1 VRPFEALLDFLLPTV
16 CAGCGAAH
24 SGAFPLCA
32 ACSARLPRCTQPIA
46 TPTAALATCVV
57 AVEFR
62 EPVEGWVHRFKYPRP
77 GIAGIDVSSGAVVR
91 ALVLEAAARVPGPSP
106 DIVVPIPLH
115 PRRLRARGFNP
126 AGLLA
131 SHLARAHALPCEA
144 RTLRRVR
151 DTPSQ
156 TDLDRRARRDNVRDA
171 FRCVGRVPARIWLV
185 DDVVT
190 TGATLAEAA
199 RALRRAG
206 AQQVLGVALAA
217 TPVGRL
223 TR

>member
-1 VRPFEALLDFLLPTV
+1 MRALDALLDLLLPPA
-16 CAGCGAAH
+16 CAGCGRVHAG
-24 SGAFPLCA
+24 SFPLCSVCDA
-32 ACSARLPRCTQPIA
+32 QLPRRREPIP
-46 TPTAALATCVV
+46 TPAALDACHV

-62 EPVEGWVHRFKYPRP
+62 EPIEGWVHRFKYPAP
-77 GIAGIDVSSGAVVR
+77 GIAGLDVASGAVVR
-91 ALVLEAAARVPGPSP
+91 ALALEAAARARGPLP
-106 DIVVPIPLH
+106 DCVVPVPLH

-131 SHLARAHALPCEA
+131 KHLSRSNGVRCDARS
-144 RTLRRVR
+144 LRRVR

-156 TDLDRRARRDNVRDA
+156 IDLDRGERRRNVRGA
-171 FRCVGRVPARIWLV
+171 FACGCRVPGSVWLV

-190 TGATLAEAA
+190 TGSTLAEAA

-206 AQQVLGVALAA
+206 ARRVVAIALAA

-223 TR
+223 EA